1 MTRKSKIVN
10 KAMKKSIEEKLL
22 LINTIKG
29 KLLSDEKQNEL
40 KSIEKEEEEEELKCA
55 NGCGMTCNL
64 NDYVHGY
71 CSRSCFMEVYKIFSD
86 DF

>member
-40 KSIEKEEEEEELKCA
+40 NEIDI
-55 NGCGMTCNL
+55 
-64 NDYVHGY
+64 DYIN
-71 CSRSCFMEVYKIFSD
+71 CIREIFN
-86 DF
+86 